1 LENYNREI
9 KNLNYPE
16 DIQDSKIYTGFKEK
30 DAFGQGNN
38 VVVFDP
44 KNLRSPFAKF
54 DPSMSE
60 SGDILA
66 GLAGV
71 GLLGGAAASS
81 DEANAFE
88 TPEPRLMSSE
98 KQARLEELRRKR
110 GIK

>member
-1 LENYNREI
+1 M
-9 KNLNYPE
+9 K
-16 DIQDSKIYTGFKEK
+16 DSADF
-30 DAFGQGNN
+30 
-38 VVVFDP
+38 
-44 KNLRSPFAKF
+44 
-54 DPSMSE
+54 M
-60 SGDILA
+60 A
-66 GLAGV
+66 GIAGV